1 MEVSSYTLSPS
12 LTVTIR
18 ELGFTMSSKE
28 IYVVKRS
35 ENGLLHMA
43 MYVAQVRLSRNDKLK
58 RDTSKYIAYA

>member
-35 ENGLLHMA
+35 ENGLLHMT
-43 MYVAQVRLSRNDKLK
+43 MYVA
-58 RDTSKYIAYA
+58 